1 MKFWLTQFKISAV
14 LDTDSPSSQSK
25 CRSALSEEDRHFA
38 ETIQILDRA
47 LSNRHPALE
56 RPSDL
61 DFAIMNA
68 VRTSHRP
75 NSGSRAKR
83 RFASR
88 WLPAPAAAISLLLA
102 FWWLSDRSR
111 PLVHQPGKSQASIST
126 IASTLEIG
134 GKTARNLPPVVVA
147 PLSEELGNIN
157 LDLEKAAQFLL
168 TSLP

>member
-75 NSGSRAKR
+75 NSGSRANRQFRPKWSSEGR
-83 RFASR
+83 RSYVRHQKKFKKVLDGFPGVFGINA
-88 WLPAPAAAISLLLA
+88 
-102 FWWLSDRSR
+102 LSGVRSFFPRDSPSPPPWR
-111 PLVHQPGKSQASIST
+111 PGT
-126 IASTLEIG
+126 
-134 GKTARNLPPVVVA
+134 
-147 PLSEELGNIN
+147 
-157 LDLEKAAQFLL
+157 
-168 TSLP
+168 